1 MKRNNVKEMLTNK
14 KVIGGVVGVAVVA
27 TGATMYASTHTN
39 EGVTS
44 TTPET
49 ETVVKED
56 ATQTQDSKDEIKE
69 EVQQESKQDN
79 TIENKSEANSEESKV
94 EANETSSNEGVK
106 NDTVKQDNFV
116 AQGIT
121 KYEKAKK
128 GTVVNISSVLNVRS
142 GAGKNHEVIGT
153 LCNGTKLD
161 VTGKSGNWYEI
172 NFNSGKG
179 FVYGAYVNVASNPSA
194 QGSVT
199 GNKVENVKPSEN
211 NNIEVKPSQPQVQEQ
226 QQAPQVQEE
235 QNNTPQVETPQVQE
249 EQNNKPQV
257 EEQKPEVEAP
267 QVEEQKPE
275 VDAPSV
281 DEEQKPEVDT
291 PQVETPQQPEVEA
304 PQQPQ
309 EPEVETPQQP
319 SEPENNGDNGHD
331 TEVNP
336 SEPEVEE
343 QAPSKPENNGDQ
355 GHGEVVKP
363 SEPEKP
369 QPQPQPETPDQGQG
383 EVENQGQ
390 EEQKPSVPVQ
400 PEIINSVPTLIGHG
414 VTIDEGTNFS
424 VDMLNLKAHDKEDG
438 DLTGSIQVVSN
449 NVNTATPGD
458 YTVTVKVTDSKG
470 ASIQKSFTVTVKE
483 VIKQEIIN
491 AVPIL
496 TGHGITIEE
505 GTKFEIGMLEL
516 NASDA
521 EDGDLTDKIQV
532 IENNVNTDK
541 AGEYT
546 VRVKVSDSKGASIAK
561 SFTVIVKAK
570 PVEEKN
576 EAPVITAN
584 DVTIEQGTPWTMTLS
599 NVSAKDKED
608 GDITH
613 KVEASGTVDC
623 NTVGQYKV
631 VLTVKD
637 SKGLTATKT
646 ITVTVKAKEVQP
658 PVKPENTAPVIEGQ
672 NVTIKFGAEFN
683 NSMLNVTA
691 NDKEDGDLTPSV
703 TFSGT
708 VNTNVAGDYTIT
720 ATVRDKQGLETSR
733 EFTVTVL
740 EKENTAPV
748 INGKDITIEF
758 GSKFDNSMLG
768 VTVEDAE
775 DKTEDIKVVYEGEVN
790 TNVAGNYTIT
800 VTATDTKGLST
811 TKTFTVTVKEQ
822 PNTAPQLIGGKDI
835 TIEQGTE
842 FNNSMLGVTATDKEQ
857 GDLTSSIVFEGTVDV
872 NTPGTYKVTATIVD
886 AQGLKDSKTFT
897 VTVKAKEVQGM
908 EINSSQFQQMFRSK
922 FLSKIN
928 DYRASKG
935 IGAFKEDGLATQL
948 SDIKVQDMV
957 EYGYFDHTNPNT
969 GTAVDSKWDSVL
981 PDANDMLNACGENIY
996 QSSKW
1001 NTNGR
1006 YTEKDVDAIVDSVFN
1021 AWKNSP
1027 VHNSTMLSISDVNFG
1042 ISIKATDK
1050 YIVISM
1056 DIYEEG
1062 AFE

>member
-106 NDTVKQDNFV
+106 NDTVKQDNFA

-199 GNKVENVKPSEN
+199 DNKVENVKPSEN

-235 QNNTPQVETPQVQE
+235 QNNQ
-249 EQNNKPQV
+249 
-257 EEQKPEVEAP
+257 P

-275 VDAPSV
+275 VDAP
-281 DEEQKPEVDT
+281 Q
-291 PQVETPQQPEVEA
+291 
-304 PQQPQ
+304 
-309 EPEVETPQQP
+309 VETPQQP

-369 QPQPQPETPDQGQG
+369 QPQPQPQPETPDQGQG
-383 EVENQGQ
+383 EGENQGQ

-400 PEIINSVPTLIGHG
+400 PEIINSVPTLTGHG
-414 VTIDEGTNFS
+414 LTIDEGTNFS

-438 DLTGSIQVVSN
+438 DLTGNIQVVSN

-748 INGKDITIEF
+748 INGKDITIEI

-835 TIEQGTE
+835 TIEQGAE

-1006 YTEKDVDAIVDSVFN
+1006 YTEKDVDTIVDSVFN

-1027 VHNSTMLSISDVNFG
+1027 VHNSTMLSTSDVNFG